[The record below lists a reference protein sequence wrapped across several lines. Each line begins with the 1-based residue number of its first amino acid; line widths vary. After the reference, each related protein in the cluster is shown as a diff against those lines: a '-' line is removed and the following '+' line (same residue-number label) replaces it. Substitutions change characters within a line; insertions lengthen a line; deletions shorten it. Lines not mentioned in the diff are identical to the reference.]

1 MAASSPSGADLR
13 GWATLGLAGLGVV
26 LGGLAFFRGA
36 PTGGSGTGAD
46 LSDLDAR
53 LAAHES
59 RVRSAVADDLKRQV
73 KAAEEAVVKAE
84 RRLEEAR
91 TTVQKS
97 VDDGRRV
104 AENAVRATTD
114 QVDTV
119 ETQVRE
125 VADKTGKLVHEFETL
140 KATVK
145 EIESRPVAVAP
156 VAAPAPTPAAPAP
169 VPAPTPGA
177 GDPATPSMTPE
188 EEAAH
193 KARVAAA
200 IEALSSNDIAK
211 VWTAAANLGRFGD
224 LSATE
229 PLVKLLKEHKDI
241 FARTAAAG
249 ALGNL
254 KACDAVPALLAALL
268 DRDDGVTLAA
278 AQAFGKIAGVDA
290 GMTGSPSRKDRNDA
304 MNKWT
309 KWWAQNEMAVR
320 VRLNQVKGDGPK

>member
-1 MAASSPSGADLR
+1 MAAPSSSSADLR
-13 GWATLGLAGLGVV
+13 GWATLGLAVV
-26 LGGLAFFRGA
+26 GALLGGLAFFRGA
-36 PTGGSGTGAD
+36 PTSGGGASAD
-46 LSDLDAR
+46 LGDLDAR

-114 QVDTV
+114 QVETV

-140 KATVK
+140 RATVK
-145 EIESRPVAVAP
+145 EIESRPIAVAP
-156 VAAPAPTPAAPAP
+156 VVGPGPAPAAPAP
-169 VPAPTPGA
+169 GPTPAPS
-177 GDPATPSMTPE
+177 DPATPAMTPE

-200 IEALSSNDIAK
+200 IEALSSTDIAK

-278 AQAFGKIAGVDA
+278 AQAFGKIVGVDA
-290 GMTGSPSRKDRNDA
+290 GMTGSPTRKERNDA

-320 VRLNQVKGDGPK
+320 VRLNQVKGDAPK